1 MIKRIRQFFKDVIAE
16 FKRVQWPTRDA
27 TIKSTSV
34 VVCVSLA
41 VALYL
46 GIADLG
52 QHKSVRYDW
61 LEITDT

>member
-1 MIKRIRQFFKDVIAE
+1 MFRRFKQFIKDVIAE

-46 GIADLG
+46 GVADLG
-52 QHKSVRYDW
+52 LS
-61 LEITDT
+61 EIMQMVIAG

>member
-1 MIKRIRQFFKDVIAE
+1 MFRRLRQFIKDVISE
-16 FKRVQWPTRDA
+16 FKRVQWPTREA

-34 VVCVSLA
+34 VVCVSLV

-52 QHKSVRYDW
+52 LSDIMQKV
-61 LEITDT
+61 IAG

>member
-1 MIKRIRQFFKDVIAE
+1 MFKRIRQFFKDVIAV

-34 VVCVSLA
+34 VVCLSFA

-46 GIADLG
+46 GIAALG
-52 QHKSVRYDW
+52 LSYIMQM
-61 LEITDT
+61 IIAG